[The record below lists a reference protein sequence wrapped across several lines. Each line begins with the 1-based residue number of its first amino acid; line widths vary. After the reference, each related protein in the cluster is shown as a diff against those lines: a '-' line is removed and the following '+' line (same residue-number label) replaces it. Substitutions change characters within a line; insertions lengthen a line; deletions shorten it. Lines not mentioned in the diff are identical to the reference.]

1 MNRIKGLII
10 LVAVALLVYFIT
22 RQVYE
27 PEARSETISST
38 ILLERVR
45 PVLKLITVEGEFNE
59 IYDSRSSASM
69 FEILKSFT
77 PFQKRALLRIKARVS
92 VGYDMESMD
101 LSVDDATRTVSL
113 KGKALPEIL
122 SIEHQVDYYNID
134 QGLFNSFT
142 AAEINRI
149 EQDAQLKIRQQ
160 IPKSGLFEEAVARR
174 SEVIGVIRA
183 LVEGA
188 GWTFA
193 DTSGPHGAPV
203 PIKQ

>member
-1 MNRIKGLII
+1 LHHEQDQRLII

-77 PFQKRALLRIKARVS
+77 P
-92 VGYDMESMD
+92 
-101 LSVDDATRTVSL
+101 
-113 KGKALPEIL
+113 IL
-122 SIEHQVDYYNID
+122 SQPHPVRTLEDP
-134 QGLFNSFT
+134 L
-142 AAEINRI
+142 
-149 EQDAQLKIRQQ
+149 
-160 IPKSGLFEEAVARR
+160 
-174 SEVIGVIRA
+174 RA
-183 LVEGA
+183 
-188 GWTFA
+188 
-193 DTSGPHGAPV
+193 HR
-203 PIKQ
+203 

>member
-101 LSVDDATRTVSL
+101 LSVDDATPDRVIERESLARNTFHRT
-113 KGKALPEIL
+113 P
-122 SIEHQVDYYNID
+122 
-134 QGLFNSFT
+134 
-142 AAEINRI
+142 
-149 EQDAQLKIRQQ
+149 
-160 IPKSGLFEEAVARR
+160 SGLLQHRP
-174 SEVIGVIRA
+174 RA
-183 LVEGA
+183 LQLI
-188 GWTFA
+188 
-193 DTSGPHGAPV
+193 HCC
-203 PIKQ
+203 